1 MSEKQQAWIPE
12 VIGDWW
18 QIAGN
23 PDLGKYQSE
32 RQQVMDFDIWQA
44 VDGTWQLWSCI
55 RWTACGG
62 RTRLFYRWEGDKLTS
77 KDWSPMGIAMMG
89 DPNFGETEGG
99 LQAPCVI
106 RKGDTYYMFYGDWV
120 NICLAASGD
129 GKTFARHLN
138 ADRHSGL
145 FTEKPGTSSRDPM
158 VMAHRDRY
166 YMYYTG
172 VPEEK
177 GAIYC
182 RMSDD
187 LIFWGDSVVVNSGGS
202 GGNGP
207 TSAEC
212 AFVHYLPQD
221 NAFYFFR
228 SHPIKG
234 SKEYQTSI
242 YRSKNPLNF
251 GVDSDQYLV
260 GNLTFEAI
268 RIIEYGSDY
277 YITALNPDYDGIR
290 LARMKWVLRDVE
302 EST

>member
-1 MSEKQQAWIPE
+1 
-12 VIGDWW
+12 
-18 QIAGN
+18 
-23 PDLGKYQSE
+23 
-32 RQQVMDFDIWQA
+32 
-44 VDGTWQLWSCI
+44 
-55 RWTACGG
+55 
-62 RTRLFYRWEGDKLTS
+62 
-77 KDWSPMGIAMMG
+77 
-89 DPNFGETEGG
+89 
-99 LQAPCVI
+99 
-106 RKGDTYYMFYGDWV
+106 MFYGDWV
-120 NICLAASGD
+120 NICLAVSGD

-158 VMAHRDRY
+158 VMAYRDRY
-166 YMYYTG
+166 YIYYTG

-187 LIFWGDSVVVNSGGS
+187 LISWGDSVAVNSGGS

-212 AFVHYLPQD
+212 AFVYYLPQD

-228 SHPIKG
+228 SHPVKG
-234 SKEYQTSI
+234 SEEYLTSI
-242 YRSKNPLNF
+242 YRSKNPLDF

-260 GNLTFEAI
+260 GNLAFEAI
-268 RIIEYGSDY
+268 RIFKYGSDY

-290 LARMKWVLRDVE
+290 LARMKWVLREIE
-302 EST
+302 ESTRE